1 MANEPG
7 WHPDPFGRYQ
17 RRFHD
22 GERWTEHVATDAHQ
36 MVDPLGASTGIPFAT
51 PPTALDGGAAVAGQA
66 STDRG
71 NVWRWLDTLGLE
83 GRERPA
89 PRLHAALAG
98 AGGVVLAAGVTTLV
112 VGDDGG
118 RGRAALAGLV
128 VIIVAFAARLWRGA
142 NEEMR
147 AGAVGAVASGI
158 AVLGFAL
165 FDSGEYTSTGPYLV
179 IALMYLAAWA
189 LPGFRGRPVLLGLG
203 LLAIVVGVGVGRIND
218 QLLGFAGVDDA
229 AGDLAVVFLLGAAA
243 LLALV
248 WLLDRRGYR
257 GVATPIVVSALI
269 CALIGLVAAAVRFDE
284 EGSAFLLT
292 IVGFIVCAVGHLGA
306 RRATTWYGA
315 FLTAAGVTTLLAA
328 IVEPT
333 STTGAGITL
342 LAAAALLLATPVVVK
357 AIQVARIDPMPPPNA
372 PPSA

>member
-7 WHPDPFGRYQ
+7 WYPDPFGRYEQ
-17 RRFHD
+17 RFHD
-22 GERWTEHVATDAHQ
+22 GRRWTEHVAVGGQ
-36 MVDPLGASTGIPFAT
+36 QSVDEMDTNSS
-51 PPTALDGGAAVAGQA
+51 DGGA
-66 STDRG
+66 
-71 NVWRWLDTLGLE
+71 VWRWLDVLGAE

-98 AGGVVLAAGVTTLV
+98 AGGVVFAAGVTTLV

-118 RGRAALAGLV
+118 RGRTAAAGVLV
-128 VIIVAFAARLWRGA
+128 ILVAAAARLWRGA

-147 AGAVGAVASGI
+147 AGAIGALASGI
-158 AVLGFAL
+158 AVLGVAL
-165 FDSGEYTSTGPYLV
+165 FDAGEYTNTGPYLV
-179 IALMYLAAWA
+179 IALLYLAAWA

-203 LLAIVVGVGVGRIND
+203 LLAIVVGVGVGQVSDEIV
-218 QLLGFAGVDDA
+218 GFAGFDQA
-229 AGDLAVVFLLGAAA
+229 ANDLAVVFLLGAAA

-248 WLLDRRGYR
+248 WLLDRQGYR
-257 GVATPIVVSALI
+257 GVATPVVVSALI
-269 CALIGLVAAAVRFDE
+269 CALIGLVAAAISFDE

-292 IVGFIVCAVGHLGA
+292 VVGFIVCAVGHLGA

-315 FLTAAGVTTLLAA
+315 YLTAAGVTTLLAA

-342 LAAAALLLATPVVVK
+342 LSAAALLLATPVVIK
-357 AIQVARIDPMPPPNA
+357 AIDAARADPAPPTSLPPPA
-372 PPSA
+372 